1 MKKYIIAS
9 LIMLTSNVLIAQE
22 WGTVDKNK
30 VTMKEIAP
38 VWAGCEDQSGAN
50 LQKCFTQKLTQHVIK
65 NFKYPAEAYKSNTQ
79 GRVIVEFIINT
90 EGMVEIKK
98 VSGGAAS
105 LQKEARRNISLI
117 PKMAR
122 PGMYAGKPKAI
133 QYTVPFDF
141 KTGK

>member
-9 LIMLTSNVLIAQE
+9 LIMLTTNVLIAQE
-22 WGTVDKNK
+22 WGSVEKNK

-38 VWAGCEDQSGAN
+38 VWAGCENQSGAG
-50 LQKCFTQKLTQHVIK
+50 LQKCFTQKLTQHVVK
-65 NFKYPAEAYKSNTQ
+65 NFKYPADAYKSNTQ

-90 EGMVEIKK
+90 EGMVEIRN
-98 VSGGAAS
+98 VSGGAPA
-105 LQKEARRNISLI
+105 LQEEARRNISLI
-117 PKMAR
+117 PKMVR
-122 PGMYAGKPKAI
+122 TGMYAGKPKAI